1 MQPLKSEALINL
13 RRSATEAQLVL
24 DSEHELEFGFQY
36 EFELGFGLKC
46 KFELGFDFGFEE
58 FGFEF
63 QGEFYF
69 EFESEVACALGSQ
82 NLTFGPKNSSRNLLG
97 RAP

>member
-1 MQPLKSEALINL
+1 M
-13 RRSATEAQLVL
+13 

-36 EFELGFGLKC
+36 EFELGFELKC
-46 KFELGFDFGFEE
+46 KFELGFEE

-69 EFESEVACALGSQ
+69 EFELKRKFEFDFEFESEVGCALGSQ
-82 NLTFGPKNSSRNLLG
+82 NLTFGPTKSSRNLLG